1 MTHARRPT
9 AATGAAFAAQGFGW
23 AVLVTNVPA
32 LQARFGVSAEILS
45 LGILAMTGCAAG
57 GAALAGPIAARWGSG
72 RLLCGGLVTQ
82 AAGFLI
88 VALTAS
94 RVPGAVALLLVGA
107 GFGAV
112 DVGNNM
118 QGVLAQRN
126 RGTQLMGRLYAGY
139 TSAAIAGALIASGVA
154 AAGVFAMAGLVAVTV
169 VHTATATFG
178 ARNFDT
184 TQAAR
189 DRREKAKKAAPLP
202 YRGIWI
208 AGWVLF
214 AAHVGDSAVET
225 WSTLFLKDGRH
236 AAAAVAPLGYA
247 AYQAAV
253 LISRL
258 AADALVVAKGLIV
271 TGLTGIVIGVAGGVT
286 VAVTPGVIGALCGFA
301 ALGVATGVLVPV
313 AFTSAGDL
321 SPGRSDEVIARVNL
335 FNYPGALVGGVTP
348 GLLASGAAL
357 GPVFLIPA
365 ALLATSV
372 PAVRGLIRLPA
383 LAQE

>member
-1 MTHARRPT
+1 VRNALHAP
-9 AATGAAFAAQGFGW
+9 
-23 AVLVTNVPA
+23 
-32 LQARFGVSAEILS
+32 E
-45 LGILAMTGCAAG
+45 
-57 GAALAGPIAARWGSG
+57 
-72 RLLCGGLVTQ
+72 
-82 AAGFLI
+82 
-88 VALTAS
+88 
-94 RVPGAVALLLVGA
+94 
-107 GFGAV
+107 
-112 DVGNNM
+112 
-118 QGVLAQRN
+118 
-126 RGTQLMGRLYAGY
+126 
-139 TSAAIAGALIASGVA
+139 ALIASGVA

-184 TQAAR
+184 TRAAR
-189 DRREKAKKAAPLP
+189 DRREKAEKAAPLP
-202 YRGIWI
+202 NRGIWI
-208 AGWVLF
+208 TGWVLF
-214 AAHVGDSAVET
+214 AAVET

-271 TGLTGIVIGVAGGVT
+271 TALTGIVIGAAGGVT

-357 GPVFLIPA
+357 GPVYLIPA

-372 PAVRGLIRLPA
+372 PAVRGLGARRQP
-383 LAQE
+383 ETTTEMV

>member
-1 MTHARRPT
+1 M
-9 AATGAAFAAQGFGW
+9 
-23 AVLVTNVPA
+23 
-32 LQARFGVSAEILS
+32 
-45 LGILAMTGCAAG
+45 
-57 GAALAGPIAARWGSG
+57 
-72 RLLCGGLVTQ
+72 
-82 AAGFLI
+82 
-88 VALTAS
+88 
-94 RVPGAVALLLVGA
+94 
-107 GFGAV
+107 
-112 DVGNNM
+112 
-118 QGVLAQRN
+118 
-126 RGTQLMGRLYAGY
+126 
-139 TSAAIAGALIASGVA
+139 
-154 AAGVFAMAGLVAVTV
+154 
-169 VHTATATFG
+169 
-178 ARNFDT
+178 
-184 TQAAR
+184 
-189 DRREKAKKAAPLP
+189 
-202 YRGIWI
+202 
-208 AGWVLF
+208 
-214 AAHVGDSAVET
+214 AHVGDSAVET
-225 WSTLFLKDGRH
+225 WSTLLLKDGRH

>member
-271 TGLTGIVIGVAGGVT
+271 TALAGIVIGVAGGVT